1 MRAPDAGNRARQAAI
16 HFGTISAMN
25 PPPACRLVLTALALL
40 FTSGFT
46 TAADTP
52 HRRWIVVSDI
62 DDTIKNTGVVSDVP
76 ARSGTGAHP
85 LRYGHLAGSFF
96 GSLFHHPD
104 AVPGMAARYQMWKK
118 QHQAEF
124 IYLSKSPLLL
134 HHSLTNFLQ
143 REGFPDGP
151 ILLNPQCPLPS
162 PLYKDAAL
170 RRILR
175 AEPDAAFVFVGDSG
189 EGDVETYG
197 RIAGE
202 FPRAVRRVFI
212 REVTPLNDPPL
223 RYTRAFAGVSGTCW
237 DCRANLFTD
246 AAQLPATLDPSAT
259 LPARHVQTA
268 QAHRR

>member
-1 MRAPDAGNRARQAAI
+1 MNSAWCCFFHIWYRAAMP
-16 HFGTISAMN
+16 GTA
-25 PPPACRLVLTALALL
+25 
-40 FTSGFT
+40 SG
-46 TAADTP
+46 
-52 HRRWIVVSDI
+52 W
-62 DDTIKNTGVVSDVP
+62 
-76 ARSGTGAHP
+76 
-85 LRYGHLAGSFF
+85 
-96 GSLFHHPD
+96 
-104 AVPGMAARYQMWKK
+104 WKR
-118 QHQAEF
+118 
-124 IYLSKSPLLL
+124 LSKKLPAK
-134 HHSLTNFLQ
+134 
-143 REGFPDGP
+143 
-151 ILLNPQCPLPS
+151 CPLPS